1 MLLAVDAGNTN
12 VTFALFDGKK
22 RKSSWRIKTDAA
34 RSADE
39 YIVFLAKLFEL
50 NGFEFTQVKD
60 CIISSVVPDANFS
73 LRMMCHSAF
82 KLKPIFI
89 GKDIKN
95 LGLEIKLDKPEE
107 IGSDRIVNA
116 VAVLT
121 YYEPPAIVVD
131 FGTATTFD
139 VIGKDSAYLGGAI
152 APGVNLSLNSLHQ
165 AAAKLPKISVSRP
178 ELAIGTNTIT
188 AMQSGIYYG
197 YTALVSGMINRIKTE
212 LKGKPIV
219 LATGGLAPLFKGDI
233 PEIDKID
240 EDLTLKGLL
249 SIYLRHKKK

>member
-12 VTFALFDGKK
+12 VTFAVYDGKK
-22 RKSSWRIKTDAA
+22 RKASWRIKTDSA

-39 YIVFLAKLFEL
+39 YTVFLSQLFEL
-50 NGFEFTQVKD
+50 TDMSFADIDD

-73 LRMMCHSAF
+73 LRLLCHNAF
-82 KLKPIFI
+82 KKKPIFI

-95 LGLEIKLDKPEE
+95 LGLKINLEKPEE
-107 IGSDRIVNA
+107 IGADRIVNA
-116 VAVLT
+116 VGVLT
-121 YYEPPAIVVD
+121 YYMPPAIVVD

-139 VIGKDSAYLGGAI
+139 VIDVDGAYCGGAI
-152 APGVNLSLNSLHQ
+152 APGVNLSLAALHT

-178 ELAIGTNTIT
+178 DKAIGTNTVT

-197 YTALVSGMINRIKTE
+197 YVALVSGMIERISSEMKA
-212 LKGKPIV
+212 KPTV

-233 PEIDKID
+233 PLIDKID

-249 SIYLRHKKK
+249 SIYQRHKKK